1 MWPKSGPG
9 VDPASLL
16 PRTWAE
22 LRARIEAY
30 VDVGLSKFV
39 VRAAAPAGAGSLQR
53 FIDDFV
59 AEMLPLQ
66 N

>member
-1 MWPKSGPG
+1 VQRRRPG

-16 PRTWAE
+16 PRTWAD
-22 LRARIEAY
+22 LRGRIEAY
-30 VDVGLSKFV
+30 IDVGLSKFV
-39 VRAAAPAGAGSLQR
+39 VRAAAPGGAGSLEG

-59 AEMLPLQ
+59 AEMLPLE